1 MKGLLYKDACT
12 LVRQVG
18 IMLALV
24 VLFGCV
30 QRGSMT
36 AVAIFYASLLPMT
49 ALAYDE
55 RCKWDTMAA
64 GMPYS
69 DLALVGSKYA
79 LGGVCVAGAMAVCLL
94 AQLAFG
100 SFRAEDAVSTLLIA
114 LLAFALNV
122 IELPVMFRFGVEKG
136 RLVFLLLTCGGVSAI
151 LVWRDQFI
159 DTLDRIENPA
169 AMLLVLAGAVAA
181 LTAVSLPLAVRMYR
195 GRYRR

>member
-24 VLFGCV
+24 VLFGCM

-69 DLALVGSKYA
+69 DLALVGSKYV
-79 LGGVCVAGAMAVCLL
+79 LGAVCVAGATVVCLL

-100 SFRAEDAVSTLLIA
+100 SFCAEDAATTLVIA
-114 LLAFALNV
+114 LLAFGLNV

-151 LVWRDQFI
+151 LVGQEQFLAA
-159 DTLDRIENPA
+159 LDRIENPA
-169 AMLLVLAGAVAA
+169 AMLLVVAGAVAA

-195 GRYRR
+195 SRYRK

>member
-1 MKGLLYKDACT
+1 MRGLLYKDACT

-24 VLFGCV
+24 VLFGCM

-69 DLALVGSKYA
+69 DLTLVGSKYV
-79 LGGVCVAGAMAVCLL
+79 LGAVCIAGATAVSLL

-100 SFRAEDAVSTLLIA
+100 SFCAEDAVSTLLIA

-122 IELPVMFRFGVEKG
+122 IELPVMFRLGVEKG

-151 LVWRDQFI
+151 LVWRDAFI

-169 AMLLVLAGAVAA
+169 AALLVLAGAAA
-181 LTAVSLPLAVRMYR
+181 VLTAVSLPLAVRMYR
-195 GRYRR
+195 KRYRR

>member
-1 MKGLLYKDACT
+1 MKGLLCKDACT

-69 DLALVGSKYA
+69 DLALVGSKYV
-79 LGGVCVAGAMAVCLL
+79 LGAVCVAGAMVVSLL

-100 SFRAEDAVSTLLIA
+100 SFCAEDAATTLVIA
-114 LLAFALNV
+114 LLAFGLNV

-151 LVWRDQFI
+151 LVGQEQFLAA
-159 DTLDRIENPA
+159 LDRIENPA
-169 AMLLVLAGAVAA
+169 AMLLVVAGAVAA

-195 GRYRR
+195 SRYRK

>member
-1 MKGLLYKDACT
+1 MRGLLYKDACT

-36 AVAIFYASLLPMT
+36 AVAVFYASLLPMT

-69 DLALVGSKYA
+69 DLALVGSKYV
-79 LGGVCVAGAMAVCLL
+79 LGGVCVGGATALCLL

-100 SFRAEDAVSTLLIA
+100 SFCAKDAAATFAIA

-136 RLVFLLLTCGGVSAI
+136 RLVFLLLTCGGMSAI
-151 LVWRDQFI
+151 LVGREQLI
-159 DTLDRIENPA
+159 DTLDRIENPDA
-169 AMLLVLAGAVAA
+169 ILLVLAGVVIA

-195 GRYRR
+195 KRYRR